1 MPGGK
6 LTHMNYESSFSHDE
20 AGAVALDEAQRNR
33 RRRNIIIGAVLA
45 VVVLA
50 AAYALFGRGG
60 GAAEAGKAD
69 QQRPHVT
76 VIVPTR
82 QPVDRVLSATGS
94 LAARREMPVGVVG
107 EGGMVTRVL
116 VEPGQ
121 WVGTGQVLATIERS
135 VQAEQNNSLS
145 AQINVARAD
154 ARIAQAELD
163 RSMQL
168 VARGFISKADVDR
181 KTATRDAAAA
191 RVRVAEAQLG
201 ESRARTGRLDIRAPA
216 AGLVLTRAVE
226 PGQVVGAGS
235 GVLFRMAKG
244 GEMELRAQLNEMDL
258 ATLRAGVAAQVTPV
272 GSDRSF
278 DGQVWQ
284 VSPVIDPDSRQGV
297 ARIALSYDPALRP
310 GGFATARIVA
320 GSVDAP
326 LLPESSIQS
335 DQKGSFLYV
344 VDKNDTIVRRD
355 VKVGNVSDGGITIL
369 SGLSNGERVVLSAGA
384 FLNPGDKVVPERRAT
399 R

>member
-121 WVGTGQVLATIERS
+121 WVGAGQVLATIERS

-258 ATLRAGVAAQVTPV
+258 ATLRAGVAAKVTPV